1 MTEEKINFI
10 EWRVCEGESP
20 CICIPDFKCPYLDKN
35 LDCILIQQEKINDEE
50 IIEQCHKAFI
60 EWLKEE

>member
-10 EWRVCEGESP
+10 EWRVCGGESP

-35 LDCILIQQEKINDEE
+35 IDCIKINDEK

-60 EWLKEE
+60 EWLKED